1 VANAIQPTN
10 RWDASDAC
18 ALSDCQSVML
28 CVLITFVTFAD
39 DLGNLSV
46 MYPPSE
52 YSYFGDEH

>member
-1 VANAIQPTN
+1 
-10 RWDASDAC
+10 
-18 ALSDCQSVML
+18 ML